1 MKGETDVDMTKR
13 NSSSAPPLIELKNV
27 YKRFPLGTTQ
37 VTALAGVDLCVHA
50 GDFLAVTG
58 PSGSGKTTLL
68 NLIGC
73 LDVPSSGRILISGS
87 DVGMLSERALDR
99 FRSRTI
105 GFVFQHFNLVPALT
119 AAENV
124 ALPLYLHN
132 LPAQERKRR
141 ALDALAQVGL
151 AAFADSIPDQ
161 LSGGQR
167 QRVSIA
173 RALATQPQAIVA
185 DEPTANLDSV
195 SAESIISLMSDLNRS
210 SGTTFIFST
219 HDESLTRRVGRL
231 LQVHDGV
238 VREHPPTN
246 AREEEVAACGLSL

>member
-1 MKGETDVDMTKR
+1 MT
-13 NSSSAPPLIELKNV
+13 LIELKNV
-27 YKRFPLGTTQ
+27 SKTFPLGTTH
-37 VTALAGVDLCVHA
+37 VTALSGVDLRVNA

-68 NLIGC
+68 NILGC
-73 LDVPSSGRILISGS
+73 LDAPSSGQVLINGS
-87 DVGMLSERALDR
+87 DVGTLPERALDQ

-124 ALPLYLHN
+124 ALPLYLHR
-132 LPAQERKRR
+132 LSARDRWRR

-151 AAFADSIPDQ
+151 EAFANSIPDQ

-173 RALATQPQAIVA
+173 RALATQPRVIVA

-195 SAESIISLMSDLNRS
+195 TAESIIALMHELNRT
-210 SGTTFIFST
+210 SGMTFVFST
-219 HDESLTRRVGRL
+219 HDESLTRRVRRL
-231 LQVHDGV
+231 LHVHDGV
-238 VREHPPTN
+238 VREYSADTMH
-246 AREEEVAACGLSL
+246 EEEFDVCGLSL